1 MDDDRDPTGEG
12 GNSDVVLGGVIM
24 GQGGVGVGEFPVR
37 IVAAGLDEL
46 PSPLTTSSSCLWS
59 CLQGLK
65 EIGQIP

>member
-12 GNSDVVLGGVIM
+12 GKSDVVLGGVIM

-46 PSPLTTSSSCLWS
+46 PSPLTTSSSCL
-59 CLQGLK
+59 
-65 EIGQIP
+65 